1 MRPEDRIFV
10 AGHRGM
16 VGSACVRALKAA
28 GFYNIVTRTHAE
40 LDLMDQ
46 RAVREFYEAEKPD
59 VAVIAAARV
68 GGIGANSAANS
79 RFLYENELIALNTVW
94 GAAEAG
100 VKRLLFLGSTCIYPR
115 MAPQPIPESAL
126 LTSELEKT
134 NEGYALA
141 KISGLKLCEFL
152 RRERGLVYHSL
163 MPTNLYGPGDNYDIE
178 HGHVLPTMIRKFET
192 ARTGNEQK
200 VTLWGS
206 GSPLREFLHV
216 DDLASAC
223 LFLLQMEN
231 PPDLVN
237 VGSGREV
244 TIRQLAEM
252 VKEATG
258 CRAFIEWV
266 PSKDEILMDGDII
279 NVDVSTIL
287 DGYFA
292 DSSRM
297 FMIGN
302 VSDEDR
308 KLVEVTREAM
318 MLGLEQVKPWA
329 FMGDM
334 GQAVNDHAKA
344 HGYSVVREIGGH
356 GVGLEFHEEPWV
368 SYVTKKGTEILLVP
382 GMIFTIEPMINMGGP
397 EIFVD
402 EENDWTV
409 YTDDGSKSAQWEIQV
424 LVTEDGHEVL
434 SW

>member
-1 MRPEDRIFV
+1 MERDSKIFV

-16 VGSACVRALKAA
+16 VGSACVRALRSA
-28 GFYNIVTRTHAE
+28 GFGNLVLRTHSE
-40 LDLMDQ
+40 LDLLDA
-46 RAVREFYEAEKPD
+46 RAVRMFYEAERPD
-59 VAVIAAARV
+59 VAIIAAARV

-79 RFLYENELIALNTVW
+79 RFLYENEMIAMNMVW

-192 ARTGNEQK
+192 ARLSNAQTVQ
-200 VTLWGS
+200 LWGS

-223 LFLLQMEN
+223 IFLLQMEN

-252 VKEATG
+252 VKETTG
-258 CRAFIEWV
+258 CRAIIDWDRTK
-266 PSKDEILMDGDII
+266 PDG
-279 NVDVSTIL
+279 TP
-287 DGYFA
+287 
-292 DSSRM
+292 
-297 FMIGN
+297 
-302 VSDEDR
+302 R
-308 KLVEVTREAM
+308 KLCDTRLIRSLGWTPAIDLASGLRRTVEEYRAELAAGT
-318 MLGLEQVKPWA
+318 
-329 FMGDM
+329 
-334 GQAVNDHAKA
+334 
-344 HGYSVVREIGGH
+344 VR
-356 GVGLEFHEEPWV
+356 L
-368 SYVTKKGTEILLVP
+368 
-382 GMIFTIEPMINMGGP
+382 
-397 EIFVD
+397 
-402 EENDWTV
+402 
-409 YTDDGSKSAQWEIQV
+409 
-424 LVTEDGHEVL
+424 
-434 SW
+434 